1 VIVSASSALRR
12 DDPEIADL
20 VERERQRQETTLS
33 LIASES
39 STTEAVLEALGS
51 IFDDKTAEGYPGRR
65 YHRGTAIADE
75 LETLAIERA
84 KALWGADHANVQV
97 HSGVNANVAVY
108 RALLRP
114 ADPVLAMAL
123 DHGGHLSHGASAS
136 LTGQVYGFHHYGVR
150 ADTELIDYEEVA
162 RLAMA
167 HRPRLLVAGGSSYP
181 RLIDYERLRAIAD
194 KVGAWLHVDM
204 AHIAGLVAAGVI
216 PSPVP
221 HADVVTM
228 TTYKTLLGPHGGLVL
243 CRAEHASAIDRA
255 VFPGTQ
261 GAPGLSQVAAKAV
274 CLHRASTPAFA
285 DIQATTLAHAA
296 VLGRTLADCGWRLV
310 AGGTDT
316 HMVLV
321 DVRSRGLTGDR
332 AETVLEEAGILA
344 NRNAIPFD
352 PEPISRTSGLR
363 LGAGALAVR
372 GFTAEEVVEVSELI
386 DAVLGGRREG
396 AAVRHRVE
404 ELCRTHPLG

>member
-12 DDPEIADL
+12 DDPEVADL
-20 VERERQRQETTLS
+20 VERERERQATTIS

-39 STTEAVLEALGS
+39 STTAAVLEALGS
-51 IFDDKTAEGYPGRR
+51 VFDDKTAEGYPGQR
-65 YHRGTAIADE
+65 YHRGTAVADE
-75 LETLAIERA
+75 LETIAVERA
-84 KALWGADHANVQV
+84 RALFGADHANVQV

-114 ADPVLAMAL
+114 GDPVLAMAL

-136 LTGQVYGFHHYGVR
+136 LTGQVYGFDHYGVR
-150 ADTELIDYEEVA
+150 ADTELIDYDEVA
-162 RLAMA
+162 RLATA
-167 HRPRLLVAGGSSYP
+167 HRPRLIVAGGSSYP
-181 RLIDYERLRAIAD
+181 RLIDYARLRSIVD
-194 KVGAWLHVDM
+194 EVGAWLHVDM

-228 TTYKTLLGPHGGLVL
+228 TTYKTLLGPHGGLVV
-243 CRAEHASAIDRA
+243 CRAEHARAIDRA

-261 GAPGLSQVAAKAV
+261 GAPSLSQVAAKAV
-274 CLHRASTPAFA
+274 CLQRAATPAFR
-285 DIQATTLAHAA
+285 DLQATTLAHAEI
-296 VLGRTLADCGWRLV
+296 LGRRLAASGWRLV

-321 DVRSRGLTGDR
+321 DVRSKGLTGDR
-332 AETVLEEAGILA
+332 AEILLEEAGILA

-352 PEPISRTSGLR
+352 PEPVSRTSGLR
-363 LGAGALAVR
+363 LGAGSLAVR
-372 GFTAEEVVEVSELI
+372 GFSADEVVEVAQLV
-386 DAVLGGRREG
+386 DGVLAGQLQP
-396 AAVRHRVE
+396 AAVRSRIE
-404 ELCRTHPLG
+404 DFCRAHPLA